1 MNRVCSHLGVV
12 VLASTAVLARPSA
25 FQVSPEKDRTYS
37 VGILRADGALV
48 PFAQYDRG
56 NWKVIWTGVSRR
68 GGVTVPLTLEDV
80 DKEWWGR
87 GGPSLKWML
96 WEGPS
101 KQTAFTVTTPRVVS
115 AACSAQPALATDY
128 KPAGVPPP
136 PDQTPYPKVG
146 IATTAPITFEPIEQ
160 ISSEHPGWARVK
172 AALDLRVFREAENA
186 DIAEMG
192 WRHPMAPST
201 RDRWPID
208 LQAVWHVK
216 DSRFYYFEAM
226 RRYPD
231 RNPPRGQPP
240 CDLVTYVAGYF
251 WDKSERELR
260 PIGVSALI
268 SYCHMERAA
277 FLWPFGVIREGSK
290 QFWLFQSAG
299 WTSEAYGITE
309 PIASRGEVRQH
320 LWHVAGRCR

>member
-1 MNRVCSHLGVV
+1 MSRASSR
-12 VLASTAVLARPSA
+12 LAVIGFVSAALIAQPAA
-25 FQVSPEKDRTYS
+25 FQNSPEKDRTYS
-37 VGILRADGALV
+37 VGVLRADGTLV

-56 NWKVIWTGVSRR
+56 SWKPLWTGTSRL
-68 GGVTVPLTLEDV
+68 GSAIVPLTLEDV

-115 AACSAQPALATDY
+115 TPCSAQPALATDF
-128 KPAGVPPP
+128 KPAGLLPPP
-136 PDQTPYPKVG
+136 HQTPYPKAG
-146 IATTAPITFEPIEQ
+146 IATTAPIAFEPIEQ
-160 ISSEHPGWARVK
+160 ISAEHPGWTRVK
-172 AALDLRVFREAENA
+172 AALALRVFRNTENLE
-186 DIAEMG
+186 IAEMG
-192 WRHPMAPST
+192 WRHPVAGST
-201 RDRWPID
+201 RDRMPID

-216 DSRFYYFEAM
+216 DSRFFYFEAM

-251 WDKSERELR
+251 WEESERELR
-260 PIGVSALI
+260 PVGVNALI
-268 SYCHMERAA
+268 SYCHMERAT
-277 FLWPFGVIREGSK
+277 FMWPFGVIREGGK

-299 WTSEAYGITE
+299 WGSEGYGITE
-309 PIASRGEVRQH
+309 PIAARGELKGH